1 MELTRISSPSP
12 FPFYCVQGRPLP
24 IMDASSFQFPQEKAF
39 FRLYYTKKDSELP
52 QKSNSEG
59 KEQSRGHNSPG
70 LQSYSHQNSMALAQ
84 KTDIWIIGAEQSPE
98 PRCRLIQSLIEHL
111 KLKAL
116 KQEST
121 NCHMAK
127 SSPFLFFK

>member
-1 MELTRISSPSP
+1 MTKLHKTIFRVNAVSIKIPTTFYIELEQILK
-12 FPFYCVQGRPLP
+12 C
-24 IMDASSFQFPQEKAF
+24 IWNH
-39 FRLYYTKKDSELP
+39 KKDSELP

-98 PRCRLIQSLIEHL
+98 MDPHTYCQLSFD
-111 KLKAL
+111 K
-116 KQEST
+116 
-121 NCHMAK
+121 
-127 SSPFLFFK
+127 